1 MIGSTKIPKFI
12 LQGCP
17 TSILSFCTITIF
29 EGQVFVNI
37 TSNEMNISEKTL
49 FNLPLKSTMKG
60 LLENLVHD
68 TRTAFPV
75 GKVVVGGTVAV
86 VTSGADVVSI
96 HSNSLQGQPAE
107 QFSCICN
114 KCLLKNNRSLPRRG
128 SSVVLSWIG
137 SNNRLHTLYCP
148 YRHEHIFP
156 AWDCYHL
163 CSDSNLD
170 SLPRP
175 KYEWFSN
182 PAIIPNVLSCEL
194 NKPGNHRSDWDNRHS
209 HPDNWA
215 RTDNLKSV

>member
-1 MIGSTKIPKFI
+1 MYWCEYFEEPAEWKNSPSNLKLYFILILSNWKKLTCGIPEYCFHQSREALLGPLERMYCMIQKWNWKPNRFVAQVYSRQFCWPKKKWAQNDFWIRNAYLTIVIGSTKIPKFI

-107 QFSCICN
+107 QFSWICN
-114 KCLLKNNRSLPRRG
+114 
-128 SSVVLSWIG
+128 
-137 SNNRLHTLYCP
+137 
-148 YRHEHIFP
+148 
-156 AWDCYHL
+156 
-163 CSDSNLD
+163 
-170 SLPRP
+170 
-175 KYEWFSN
+175 
-182 PAIIPNVLSCEL
+182 
-194 NKPGNHRSDWDNRHS
+194 
-209 HPDNWA
+209 
-215 RTDNLKSV
+215 